1 MPIIELRNVTKT
13 YSQTATSDPVQVLRD
28 LTLSVE
34 PGQSLAITGPS
45 GSGKSTLLNIIG
57 GLDQATEGTV
67 TVDGKDVSTLQPRE
81 AAAFRAGTVGFIF
94 QHHHLLP
101 QAGALENVL
110 LPHLAKDA
118 PQLQEDPRDRAR
130 ALLEKVGLKE
140 RLHHKP
146 SALSG
151 GERLRCAT
159 ARALMNKPRLLLA
172 DEPTGSLDSR
182 NAADIM
188 DLLLRINE
196 QENLT
201 LVVVTHSLDIARRL
215 QRHETLNL
223 GRLEAAEQAPAAS

>member
-1 MPIIELRNVTKT
+1 MALIDLRNVSKT
-13 YSQTATSDPVQVLRD
+13 YSQSPGSQPVEVLKD
-28 LTLSVE
+28 LSLTVDA
-34 PGQSLAITGPS
+34 GQSLAITGPS

-67 TVDGKDVSTLQPRE
+67 TVDGKNVTDLTAKD

-101 QAGALENVL
+101 QASALENVL

-118 PQLQEDPRDRAR
+118 PKLDEEPKERAR
-130 ALLEKVGLKE
+130 ALLERVGLKD

-146 SALSG
+146 AALSG

-159 ARALMNKPRLLLA
+159 ARALINKPRLLLA
-172 DEPTGSLDSR
+172 DEPTGSLDSQ
-182 NAADIM
+182 NAGDIM
-188 DLLLRINE
+188 DLLLQINE
-196 QENLT
+196 QEDLT
-201 LVVVTHSLDIARRL
+201 LVVVTHSLGIAQRL

-223 GRLEAAEQAPAAS
+223 GRLQAAEEAGTAP